1 MFFFFNYVCHSLH
14 VESRGIFGGID
25 STMWIVG
32 IELRSL
38 GLLASIFICWAIL
51 LALRSLKRI
60 IYHLFID
67 LLKDLVIFLGMTLD
81 I

>member
-1 MFFFFNYVCHSLH
+1 MYVTACMWRAEEYLG
-14 VESRGIFGGID
+14 ELIL

-51 LALRSLKRI
+51 LARI

-67 LLKDLVIFLGMTLD
+67 LLKDLVIFLRMTLD

>member
-1 MFFFFNYVCHSLH
+1 MYVTACMWRAEEYLG
-14 VESRGIFGGID
+14 ELIL
-25 STMWIVG
+25 STMWILG

-51 LALRSLKRI
+51 LALRSPKRI
-60 IYHLFID
+60 IYHLFMD